1 MMHIIVSYSKK
12 HFDPNHQQSP
22 HTSSGIIASEI
33 YSFCA
38 KISGLSTIQY
48 IDPEDFNSIKK
59 ISKNIDLFIGI
70 DVNFISISRYLRAK
84 QSILVAVNMHP
95 VSRRKLIKKCIKNNV
110 PVSAL
115 HNSDGIYALSKSAH
129 YADKILLIG
138 NSLTLQSYL
147 NIYSD
152 SKLIITAKYLT
163 PKLNF
168 NLSKKREDILI
179 FVGDINFRKCADI
192 YFALILEMKVKLPFF
207 KFILVGRPVNSH
219 WKKMFESLID
229 CKDSNLNLVDWTDPF
244 SESFSE
250 ILFNTRLA
258 LFFSREEGLSGSSLL
273 ISRSNIPIMT
283 TKQVGLSPIS
293 ELHFDIDADRIA
305 EVEKITKL
313 LHMSIEKL
321 DELAQRSNLYTDK
334 LLSDENSISE
344 ALAMLINSKIAEKNF
359 IHLTNYK
366 VMTFIHSFPDALSIH
381 YLKAILKGHFYYYR
395 QKLFFVFLVNK
406 QR

>member
-12 HFDPNHQQSP
+12 HFDPNHLQSP
-22 HTSSGIIASEI
+22 HTSAGIIASEI
-33 YSFCA
+33 YIFCA
-38 KISGLSTIQY
+38 KINGLSTIQY

-59 ISKNIDLFIGI
+59 ISKKVDLFIGI
-70 DVNFISISRYLRAK
+70 DVNFISISKYIRAK

-95 VSRRKLIKKCIKNNV
+95 VSRRKIIKKCIKNHV
-110 PVSAL
+110 PASAL
-115 HNSDGIYALSKSAH
+115 HNSDGIYALSKSAN

-147 NIYSD
+147 SIYSD

-163 PKLNF
+163 PKINF

-179 FVGDINFRKCADI
+179 FVGDINFRKCSDI

-207 KFILVGRPVNSH
+207 KFILVGRPVNSY

-229 CKDSNLNLVDWTDPF
+229 SKDSNLNLVDWIDPF

-258 LFFSREEGLSGSSLL
+258 LFFSREEGLSGSSLF

-283 TKQVGLSPIS
+283 TKQVGLFPIS
-293 ELHFDIDADRIA
+293 ELQFDIDADRVA
-305 EVEKITKL
+305 EVEKFTNL
-313 LHMSIEKL
+313 LNMPIGKL
-321 DELAQRSNLYTDK
+321 DELAKRSNLYTDK
-334 LLSDENSISE
+334 LLYDENSISE
-344 ALAMLINSKIAEKNF
+344 ALAMLINSKTAEKNF
-359 IHLTNYK
+359 IHLTKYK
-366 VMTFIHSFPDALSIH
+366 VTTFIRSFPDALSIY
-381 YLKAILKGHFYYYR
+381 YLKAILKGYFYYYR
-395 QKLFFVFLVNK
+395 QKLFFVFLINK